1 MDLIFYGYSIY
12 AHLYDFAI
20 TDSILL
26 LFKDIFFKFFYDKEH
41 FGKYLCADYTFH
53 ILLDLNFS

>member
-12 AHLYDFAI
+12 AHLYDSAI

-26 LFKDIFFKFFYDKEH
+26 LFKDIFFKFFYDK
-41 FGKYLCADYTFH
+41 
-53 ILLDLNFS
+53 